1 MHMANKNY
9 HHGDL
14 KAELIRTGLKI
25 LDQEGYESFSL
36 RKVAR
41 ACNVSQT
48 APYRHFKDK
57 DELITAITLEAV
69 RAFNDC
75 LEETVI
81 SNPDHPKQQLIDM
94 GVAYIKFFTERPEY
108 LRLIFLNSF
117 RDKINAYCNS
127 SQISYEGKEPFQT
140 FYETIVR
147 YKEHYPEHPM
157 SLEELLLYCWGLV
170 HGISI
175 LIANKE
181 VSFNIQPLTLARSL
195 LEKSFAH
202 IE

>member
-1 MHMANKNY
+1 MANNNY

-25 LDQEGYESFSL
+25 LDQEGYDGFSL

-41 ACNVSQT
+41 SCQVSQT

-57 DELITAITLEAV
+57 DELITAITMEAMG
-69 RAFNDC
+69 AFNDC
-75 LEETVI
+75 LEATVKC
-81 SNPDHPKQQLIDM
+81 NPDNPKKQLIDM
-94 GVAYIKFFTERPEY
+94 GIAYIKFFTERPEY

-117 RDKINAYCNS
+117 RDKISAYCNS
-127 SQISYEGKEPFQT
+127 YQINYKGKEPFQT
-140 FYETIVR
+140 FYETIVH
-147 YKEHYPEHPM
+147 YKEFYPEHPM

-175 LIANKE
+175 LIANNE
-181 VSFNIQPLTLARSL
+181 VSFNTDSLALAKSL
-195 LEKSFAH
+195 MEKGFEH
-202 IE
+202 M